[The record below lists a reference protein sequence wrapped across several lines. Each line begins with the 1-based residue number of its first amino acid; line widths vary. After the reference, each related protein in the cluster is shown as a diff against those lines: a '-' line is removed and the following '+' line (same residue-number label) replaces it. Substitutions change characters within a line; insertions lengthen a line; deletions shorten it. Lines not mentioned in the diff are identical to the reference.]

1 MLALAAY
8 LEGSKSMRIAR
19 IGNAGQEKPAV
30 VSGDEYILVDSLI
43 SDWSRETLEAGALAT
58 VTAAD
63 LSALPRVAKGSTRI
77 GSPINRPTKVICVG
91 LNYLGH
97 IKETN
102 ADTPAEPVIF
112 MKAPDSVVGPNDD
125 VVIPPNSLATDYEVE
140 LAIVIGKRALYL
152 GSPEE
157 SSAHIL
163 GYTISQDVSER
174 HWQIERSGQWVKGK
188 SFPTFNPI
196 GPEIVSG
203 DEINPSNLR
212 LWCSVNGVMK
222 QDSNTDDLLFGI
234 DHIVWYISQFM
245 ELFPGDVI
253 NTGTPFGVGLGFKP
267 PVYLA
272 VGDSIKTGI
281 EGIGEISNKC
291 VEFGR

>member
-1 MLALAAY
+1 
-8 LEGSKSMRIAR
+8 MRIAR
-19 IGNAGQEKPAV
+19 IGSAGHEKPAV
-30 VSGDEYILVDSLI
+30 VLGDEYILVDSLI
-43 SDWSRETLEAGALAT
+43 SDWSRETLEAGSMAT
-58 VTAAD
+58 VAAAD
-63 LSALPRVAKGSTRI
+63 LSGLPRVAKGSTRI
-77 GSPINRPTKVICVG
+77 CSPINRPTKVICVG

-125 VVIPPNSLATDYEVE
+125 IVIPPNSLATDYEVE

-152 GSPEE
+152 NSPAD
-157 SSAHIL
+157 SKNHIL

-272 VGDSIKTGI
+272 VGDAVKTGI
-281 EGIGEISNKC
+281 EGIGEISNNC
-291 VEFGR
+291 VAYRA

>member
-1 MLALAAY
+1 
-8 LEGSKSMRIAR
+8 MRIAR
-19 IGNAGQEKPAV
+19 IGELGFEKPAV
-30 VSGDEYILVDSLI
+30 VQGEQYILVDSLI
-43 SDWSRETLEAGALAT
+43 SDWSRETLDAGAVAK
-58 VTAAD
+58 VAAAD
-63 LSALPRVAKGSTRI
+63 LSPLPRVAKGSIRI
-77 GSPINRPTKVICVG
+77 GAPINRPTKVICVG

-125 VVIPPNSLATDYEVE
+125 IVIPPKSTATDYEVE

-152 GSPEE
+152 DSPAQ
-157 SSAHIL
+157 SQSHIL

-196 GPEIVSG
+196 GPEIVTG
-203 DEINPSNLR
+203 DEINPNNLH

-245 ELFPGDVI
+245 ELFAGDII
-253 NTGTPFGVGLGFKP
+253 NSGTPFGVGLGFKP
-267 PVYLA
+267 PAYLKG
-272 VGDSIKTGI
+272 GDLVKTGI
-281 EGIGEISNKC
+281 EGIGEITNKC
-291 VEFGR
+291 VDYRP